1 MPGPKRER
9 RERTH
14 EWEQIQQRT
23 LWPEQ
28 QLYEAIRPLLL
39 FGETAGEREKEIDVP
54 RRTLARKADEFE
66 KYGMRSLFAS
76 EEQGGA
82 RETPNTLPE
91 EIRQLIV
98 DLHFELPSM
107 SWREIAEVC
116 YIRYGRRP
124 HHKHVKRIATS
135 GAPPSLQARRYQP
148 WHTIP
153 DPAERKLAV
162 IRLHF
167 EDGWSITS
175 IAEYMQTSRQTIYV
189 TLQRWAEEG
198 VAGLDAKPKTNKG
211 VRKTTLQIKNEIRKL
226 QENPLIGEY
235 RVHTALLRMGIEV
248 SPSTCGRI
256 MAANRKLYGL
266 EKPTHAPRPK
276 LEMPFKAV
284 RRHQYW
290 SCDIR
295 YIAEHLL
302 PDPRPV
308 YVITVFENFS
318 RMVLASAIS
327 PTQTQWDYLAVL
339 AEAIRR
345 YGIPEALVTDGG
357 GQFYSAQA
365 LQLYDLL
372 GIRKERI
379 EPGEPWQNYAETLF
393 AIQMRLADFAFAKAR
408 TWPEI
413 QQAHRTWWVNYNIE
427 HHSAHRERQDGR
439 HSPTAV
445 LRGVL
450 GRTVPEEVLSRALYA
465 SQFTRQIDRH
475 GFVRFKH
482 WKFYGE
488 RGLSGENVSVWIY
501 EGNLKVEYQATA
513 LALYELGVEKK
524 TGEITEVKNPRRL
537 ETHFRSPQMDL
548 WQISDTEWLLA
559 LRRPE
564 PVARP
569 KPGKVVVLA
578 EQLMLPE
585 FGATG

>member
-1 MPGPKRER
+1 MPSPKRER

-14 EWEQIQQRT
+14 EWESIQQRT

-107 SWREIAEVC
+107 SWREMAEVC

-135 GAPPSLQARRYQP
+135 GSLPSLQARRYQT

-153 DPAERKLAV
+153 DLAERKLAV
-162 IRLHF
+162 IRLHS
-167 EDGWSITS
+167 DGWSITS

-189 TLQRWAEEG
+189 TLQRWADEG

-266 EKPTHAPRPK
+266 EKPPRAPRAK

-284 RRHQYW
+284 RRH
-290 SCDIR
+290 
-295 YIAEHLL
+295 E
-302 PDPRPV
+302 
-308 YVITVFENFS
+308 YVIGIVRKCSTLGS
-318 RMVLASAIS
+318 R
-327 PTQTQWDYLAVL
+327 
-339 AEAIRR
+339 
-345 YGIPEALVTDGG
+345 G
-357 GQFYSAQA
+357 
-365 LQLYDLL
+365 
-372 GIRKERI
+372 
-379 EPGEPWQNYAETLF
+379 
-393 AIQMRLADFAFAKAR
+393 
-408 TWPEI
+408 
-413 QQAHRTWWVNYNIE
+413 
-427 HHSAHRERQDGR
+427 
-439 HSPTAV
+439 
-445 LRGVL
+445 
-450 GRTVPEEVLSRALYA
+450 
-465 SQFTRQIDRH
+465 
-475 GFVRFKH
+475 
-482 WKFYGE
+482 
-488 RGLSGENVSVWIY
+488 
-501 EGNLKVEYQATA
+501 
-513 LALYELGVEKK
+513 
-524 TGEITEVKNPRRL
+524 
-537 ETHFRSPQMDL
+537 
-548 WQISDTEWLLA
+548 
-559 LRRPE
+559 
-564 PVARP
+564 
-569 KPGKVVVLA
+569 
-578 EQLMLPE
+578 
-585 FGATG
+585 